1 MTRSFPS
8 FKRIVLA
15 GSLAG
20 LAAAAFA
27 QAPSTNAAPPDATAR
42 QVRDAGRPDPAQR
55 LAQREAKLKQELQI
69 TAQQE
74 PVWNLYTASMIP
86 GPRAGHM
93 DHDTLRKLNTPQR
106 IEHMRAMQSA
116 HAAAMD
122 RRADATLRLYAA
134 LTPQQQAL
142 FDQRTAMGPRPPHA
156 HRGMPP
162 RPEQK
167 G

>member
-20 LAAAAFA
+20 LAAAALA
-27 QAPSTNAAPPDATAR
+27 QAPSTSAAPPDATAR

-55 LAQREAKLKQELQI
+55 LAQREARLKQELQI
-69 TAQQE
+69 TAEQE
-74 PVWNLYTASMIP
+74 PVWNLYTASMLP
-86 GPRAGHM
+86 GPRAGRM
-93 DHDTLRKLNTPQR
+93 DPDTLRKLNTPQR
-106 IEHMRAMQSA
+106 IEHMRAMQSER
-116 HAAAMD
+116 AAAME
-122 RRADATLRLYAA
+122 RRADATLRLYGA

-142 FDQRTAMGPRPPHA
+142 FDQRTAMGPRSPHP
-156 HRGMPP
+156 HHGMPP
-162 RPEQK
+162 RPEHK